1 MKYDDNLIKSIT
13 SDNNFDI
20 NLINNNKGII
30 YNIKQKIGFYLFP
43 LFYYSF
49 IFQFERKYI
58 DLLCII
64 IETIQLLSFP
74 LNYRVSKFYI

>member
-1 MKYDDNLIKSIT
+1 MKYDDSIITLISRDLNI
-13 SDNNFDI
+13 S
-20 NLINNNKGII
+20 NNNNRESFIHYLKE
-30 YNIKQKIGFYLFP
+30 KIGDYLFP
-43 LFYYSF
+43 LFYYLF
-49 IFQFERKYI
+49 MFQIERKSI